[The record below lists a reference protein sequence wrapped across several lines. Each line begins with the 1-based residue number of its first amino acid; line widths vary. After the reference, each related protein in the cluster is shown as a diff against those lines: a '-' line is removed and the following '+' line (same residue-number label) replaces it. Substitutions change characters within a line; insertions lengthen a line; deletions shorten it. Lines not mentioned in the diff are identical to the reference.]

1 VTEIFLLEQIQRKF
15 PTIYKFPIHNLSTP
29 ILPKKPH
36 QTYSSSQYLFIY
48 LSNKTEGKS
57 NRLFALKHD
66 RNKTP
71 HFVLMLSTFVLLYA
85 ITYHAIVLIDV
96 VRQFGTKIVKADNL
110 APIRRTRQF
119 GKDKKMDNLAPTQ
132 KNTS

>member
-1 VTEIFLLEQIQRKF
+1 M
-15 PTIYKFPIHNLSTP
+15 
-29 ILPKKPH
+29 
-36 QTYSSSQYLFIY
+36 
-48 LSNKTEGKS
+48 
-57 NRLFALKHD
+57 FALKHD

-85 ITYHAIVLIDV
+85 ITYHATVLIDV

-119 GKDKKMDNLAPTQ
+119 GTKDKKMDNLAPTQ